1 MKIRKLPFLA
11 LIVGIA
17 LSLQGV
23 AAATTRTV
31 DRPLFIVSN
40 NDAIEVSRVELSDTA
55 TVLHISASYRPKK
68 WIRIAPT
75 STLTD
80 DRGRTYAL
88 RSAVGIKPGEKFY
101 MPESGQ
107 AEFALV
113 FQPVADGA
121 SSIDFSENSGE
132 DGEYKIWGI
141 QLRDTVLPPP
151 SLPAWA
157 VVHEPDTVTHLPV
170 PELKYG
176 MGTVCGR
183 ILDYRPGMDK
193 DFEIICFAGNAIPIG
208 ISTENLPVQPDG
220 SFSLSFPV
228 VCTTQMQ
235 IKSMNRWRVNCFV
248 SPGDTTE
255 VIINMREICRQA
267 SRFHSG
273 AKPYGS
279 KAYVRGPLAQVA
291 QDMNNGLYGVEYINK
306 SMTYPDFVTVGMPQ
320 ICEFYKQC
328 ARLRT
333 AEWQRRPGL
342 SLASRELGAID
353 EQSDLAYLMVAMRN
367 DISRIRS
374 RGGCTWGKKAC
385 DPKIIADSL
394 RLYMPTPAM
403 KQLPYDTRSM
413 LSLNFH
419 RFLDV
424 ATDADVKALVGPHTA
439 AAEGTVSL
447 LPDMVTASRAYVAIN
462 RSFEPLSGSQLVKVE
477 RLPEALR
484 TLVMTAN
491 DSLLAAMELNKQK
504 TGYTV
509 HEAPN
514 TTDADSL
521 FAAIIAPWRGRV
533 VLVDFWNTWC
543 APCRMGHESMRPLKQ
558 EMAGDSIVYINI
570 ANHSSREDTWKY
582 FIADISGE
590 HYRLDNKQW
599 AALCRKFS
607 IRGIPSYVF
616 VGRDG
621 TVRHMQT
628 GFPGVQAMRSRLS
641 SLVGE

>member
-40 NDAIEVSRVELSDTA
+40 NNSIEVSRVELSDTA
-55 TVLHISASYRPKK
+55 TVLHISASYRPKY

-121 SSIDFSENSGE
+121 SSVDFSENTGE

-193 DFEIICFAGNAIPIG
+193 DFGIICFAGNAIPIG
-208 ISTENLPVQPDG
+208 ISTKNLPVQPDG

-228 VCTTQMQ
+228 VSTTQMQ
-235 IKSMNRWRVNCFV
+235 IFSMNRWKVKCFV

-291 QDMNNGLYGVEYINK
+291 QDMNNGLYDVEYINK
-306 SMTYPDFVTVGMPQ
+306 SMIYPDFVTVGMPQ

-353 EQSDLAYLMVAMRN
+353 EQSDLAYMMVAMRN
-367 DISRIRS
+367 DISRVRS
-374 RGGCTWGKKAC
+374 SGGCTWGKKAC

-419 RFLDV
+419 EFLGE
-424 ATDADVKALVGPHTA
+424 ATDADVKALVDPHTA

-491 DSLLAAMELNKQK
+491 DSLLAAMEINKRK

-543 APCRMGHESMRPLKQ
+543 VPCRMGHDSMRPLKQ

-582 FIADISGE
+582 MIADISGE

-599 AALCRKFS
+599 AALCSKFG

-628 GFPGVQAMRSRLS
+628 GFPGVQAMRSRLL